1 MCAPNLYIFMHNTI
15 IFGGRGGSLVS
26 QPDSDYIDLG
36 QGCKGGGKVAE
47 NTLLPP
53 LPTIFGLC
61 R

>member
-1 MCAPNLYIFMHNTI
+1 MHNTI